1 MSHLAPDNEPLSL
14 GPGGRWPVEFAGKRP
29 EVLEQALAE
38 PNRSLKPY

>member
-1 MSHLAPDNEPLSL
+1 MSHLAPDNVPLS
-14 GPGGRWPVEFAGKRP
+14 PGQEARWPIVFAGKRS